1 MINRNLLL
9 SKAVAL
15 DIKMP
20 DLAERIG
27 VNPSTL
33 SQKMNGKREFTVAEV
48 NAVRNVLRLTQQE
61 LIDIFFN

>member
-20 DLAERIG
+20 DLAEKIG

-33 SQKMNGKREFTVAEV
+33 SQKMNGKREFTVAEA
-48 NAVRNVLRLTQQE
+48 NAIRNVLHLNQKE
-61 LIDIFFN
+61 LINIFFN